1 MLDRGE
7 LIGDLDGILIHS
19 NEALLWATVLV
30 VASYLIILGPVF
42 NFISRIKIKSINFG
56 TNEPEIGRKF
66 GIVLIIL
73 QLLFLVFN
81 LLTGVNVAGSNN
93 TNTDSFF
100 AMLWVLFPV
109 DALFLI
115 YYGTYRE
122 SKYFYLNLVVWLFS
136 NTLRGWGSVVLTVIF
151 LEWCRTFYNKKV
163 MKFRVVISGLFLL
176 LCYPLLSIL
185 KFSMRA
191 SVETGLSLVALA
203 DGFSA
208 NLKSSDYLSLIVDGL
223 NHLIGRIQSVS
234 YTVDVMRLSHLLQ
247 TKFASGEFSPFW
259 KEGLHGIM
267 YDRLFFG
274 ERQNF
279 IGVAFTEYEN
289 FSFIYDVGDWN
300 VSLGYPSWFFIAPF
314 LTPVYIAYT
323 IFLAFISFYLVKK
336 IGMSL
341 LSKDMLWYIWLL
353 YLMAPW
359 FMNFTAFI
367 YALCVFLVMKIV
379 LARLPSFRLLPSGY

>member
-203 DGFSA
+203 DGFSV

>member
-1 MLDRGE
+1 
-7 LIGDLDGILIHS
+7 
-19 NEALLWATVLV
+19 
-30 VASYLIILGPVF
+30 
-42 NFISRIKIKSINFG
+42 
-56 TNEPEIGRKF
+56 
-66 GIVLIIL
+66 
-73 QLLFLVFN
+73 
-81 LLTGVNVAGSNN
+81 
-93 TNTDSFF
+93 
-100 AMLWVLFPV
+100 
-109 DALFLI
+109 
-115 YYGTYRE
+115 
-122 SKYFYLNLVVWLFS
+122 
-136 NTLRGWGSVVLTVIF
+136 
-151 LEWCRTFYNKKV
+151 
-163 MKFRVVISGLFLL
+163 
-176 LCYPLLSIL
+176 
-185 KFSMRA
+185 
-191 SVETGLSLVALA
+191 
-203 DGFSA
+203 
-208 NLKSSDYLSLIVDGL
+208 
-223 NHLIGRIQSVS
+223 
-234 YTVDVMRLSHLLQ
+234 
-247 TKFASGEFSPFW
+247 
-259 KEGLHGIM
+259 M